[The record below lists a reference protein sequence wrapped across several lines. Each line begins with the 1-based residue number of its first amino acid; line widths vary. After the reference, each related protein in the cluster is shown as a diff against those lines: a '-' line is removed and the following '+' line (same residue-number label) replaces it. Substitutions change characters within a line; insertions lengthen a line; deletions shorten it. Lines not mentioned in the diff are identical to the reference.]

1 MIQQALERVRAEL
14 RAVEASLARAHA
26 SLSQVAAAA
35 EASPQAGP
43 DRRKLSR
50 VWSPERDALLDAE
63 YGLGDHPRLLARLNA
78 LPHHAPVRSIGAM
91 IQRACARGLRIAP
104 AVKAAT
110 RRDVGRRVAL
120 LRRGVPSP
128 NAATPITWVGR
139 RAELLLEYPTVP
151 SLSELL
157 DRINAEPGPVVTGK
171 AMRAA
176 ALKRGLKRDKQA
188 MRRAISEAR
197 RARAPR
203 AAAVEPPPAP
213 VVPVVPVVPPAPV
226 APVSAHE
233 QQRERVRRALEKGVS
248 DWAMW
253 AAQQRMHLRE
263 VYRIKGEIMRESER

>member
-1 MIQQALERVRAEL
+1 
-14 RAVEASLARAHA
+14 
-26 SLSQVAAAA
+26 
-35 EASPQAGP
+35 
-43 DRRKLSR
+43 
-50 VWSPERDALLDAE
+50 
-63 YGLGDHPRLLARLNA
+63 
-78 LPHHAPVRSIGAM
+78 
-91 IQRACARGLRIAP
+91 
-104 AVKAAT
+104 
-110 RRDVGRRVAL
+110 VAL

-213 VVPVVPVVPPAPV
+213 VVPVVPPAPV
-226 APVSAHE
+226 VPVSAHE
-233 QQRERVRRALEKGVS
+233 QQRERVRRAIATGVS
-248 DWAMW
+248 DWRLW

-263 VYRIKGEIMRESER
+263 VYRIKGEIMRERVG